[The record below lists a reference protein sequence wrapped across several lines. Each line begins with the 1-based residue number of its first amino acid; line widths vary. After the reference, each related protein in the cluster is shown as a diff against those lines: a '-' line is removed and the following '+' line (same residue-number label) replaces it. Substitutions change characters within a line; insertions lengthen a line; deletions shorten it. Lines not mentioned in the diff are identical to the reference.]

1 MIKKGYH
8 YAINCDAPG
17 CDKSYIVGTAR
28 HNFEARRQAKQKII
42 KEGWTMGE
50 AGTAECPDCRAKRE
64 KKNAERM
71 AKAVKEAS
79 GEAEAPEEKELV
91 TK

>member
-8 YAINCDAPG
+8 YSVSCDSPK
-17 CDKSYIVGTAR
+17 CDKAYVVGTAR
-28 HNFEARRQAKQKII
+28 HNFEARRQAKQKVI

-50 AGTAECPDCRAKRE
+50 AGTAECAECRTKRE
-64 KKNAERM
+64 RELL
-71 AKAVKEAS
+71 AKIKTAMNEVDV
-79 GEAEAPEEKELV
+79 PEDNELV

>member
-8 YAINCDAPG
+8 YAIGCDAPK
-17 CDKSYIVGTAR
+17 CDQNYVVGTVR

-50 AGTAECPDCRAKRE
+50 SGTAECPTCRNERE
-64 KKNAERM
+64 QRNAARVAQAM
-71 AKAVKEAS
+71 KEAD
-79 GEAEAPEEKELV
+79 APEEVELV
-91 TK
+91 KA